1 MFGDARAFNG
11 DIGSW
16 DVSSVTDMRGM
27 FWNARAFNGDL
38 RSWDVSSVTDMRGMF
53 EDARAFNGDISSWD
67 VSSVTGMRRMFS
79 AADSF
84 NGDLSSW
91 DVSSVTGMGGM
102 FESAD
107 SFNGDISSWDVS
119 SVTDMGRMFRN
130 ARAFNGDLSGWCVS
144 NISSEPNNFSALS
157 PLTEENKPLWGTCP
171 GTPSQ
176 IILTSPANSATA
188 VSLTPTFSWEEDA
201 DATSYQ
207 LQVFEGSDP
216 LVIDITTGSTSFT
229 VSESRKGDVTYN
241 WRVRGINENKD
252 RTGEWSEIWSFTTE

>member
-1 MFGDARAFNG
+1 MFYNARSFNGDISSWDVSAVTDMGGMFWEARAFNG

-16 DVSSVTDMRGM
+16 DVSSVTDM
-27 FWNARAFNGDL
+27 N
-38 RSWDVSSVTDMRGMF
+38 
-53 EDARAFNGDISSWD
+53 
-67 VSSVTGMRRMFS
+67 RMFYY
-79 AADSF
+79 
-84 NGDLSSW
+84 
-91 DVSSVTGMGGM
+91 
-102 FESAD
+102 
-107 SFNGDISSWDVS
+107 
-119 SVTDMGRMFRN
+119 

-144 NISSEPNNFSALS
+144 NISSEPNYFSGSS